1 MERARELGEDDAAGA
16 RMSELAASPRGTVS
30 SQQSYARL
38 AGLMFLLVLAF
49 DIAGVIVGFFVAGDG
64 DFADQARRIIAAET
78 VYRFSLMLGLA
89 GALATVPL
97 AVGLYVTLKPVDPNL
112 AAVGLVF
119 RALEAAIGAVAI
131 VGSFSALELY
141 RAGAGAGESPFDAG
155 QLGVLRQLA
164 ESGAGTSVAAIF
176 FCVGSTVFFYLLSR
190 SAYIPRVLSLWGL
203 FSSLVYM
210 AYWAFGLVAPDFPG
224 AVTIAA
230 SLPILVAEVS
240 TGAWLLI
247 KGIKTPPTAD

>member
-1 MERARELGEDDAAGA
+1 MIGGDPAVRSQRA
-16 RMSELAASPRGTVS
+16 
-30 SQQSYARL
+30 YARL
-38 AGLMFLLVLAF
+38 AGLMYLLVLAF
-49 DIAGVIVGFFVAGDG
+49 DIAGVIVGYFVAGDG
-64 DFADQARRIIAAET
+64 DFADQARRIIASET
-78 VYRFSLMLGLA
+78 IYRFSLMLGLA

-97 AVGLYVTLKPVDPNL
+97 AVGLYVTVKPLDPNL
-112 AAVGLVF
+112 ATMGLVF

-141 RAGAGAGESPFDAG
+141 RAGAGPSPFDAG
-155 QLGVLRQLA
+155 QLGALRQLA

-190 SAYIPRVLSLWGL
+190 SAYIPRLLSLLGL
-203 FSSLVYM
+203 YSSLVYL
-210 AYWAFGLVAPDFPG
+210 AYWSFGLVVPDYPG

-240 TGAWLLI
+240 AGLWLLTR
-247 KGIKTPPTAD
+247 GIKTPATAV